1 MVRTASQMMA
11 KAQTELRKEDFDGG
25 KAKSGVAM
33 AMVMA
38 PTKKEEAAAG
48 VVEDLNVQAMAESG
62 VRVVP
67 PRFIRPA
74 EELASFCPYTH
85 VTLEPVPMIDIAGLF
100 DFRRVF
106 TMAAIASACR
116 DWGCFQVPQHP
127 SLSVWLSIS
136 VLITIRYVGLMWS
149 LIVVGRLYVS
159 GIWQGL

>member
-1 MVRTASQMMA
+1 MA
-11 KAQTELRKEDFDGG
+11 KAQTDLRKEDFDGG

-38 PTKKEEAAAG
+38 PTKKEEAAGA
-48 VVEDLNVQAMAESG
+48 VEDLNVQAMAESG
-62 VRVVP
+62 VHVVP

-149 LIVVGRLYVS
+149 LIVVGLLDVYILVVH
-159 GIWQGL
+159 GKVCN

>member
-1 MVRTASQMMA
+1 MVRTAPQIMA
-11 KAQTELRKEDFDGG
+11 KAQTDSRKEDFDGG

-33 AMVMA
+33 AMAMA
-38 PTKKEEAAAG
+38 LTKEEEAAG
-48 VVEDLNVQAMAESG
+48 VVEDLNVQAMVESG
-62 VRVVP
+62 VHVVP
-67 PRFIRPA
+67 PRFVRPA

-127 SLSVWLSIS
+127 SLSVCLSLFS
-136 VLITIRYVGLMWS
+136 S
-149 LIVVGRLYVS
+149 L
-159 GIWQGL
+159 